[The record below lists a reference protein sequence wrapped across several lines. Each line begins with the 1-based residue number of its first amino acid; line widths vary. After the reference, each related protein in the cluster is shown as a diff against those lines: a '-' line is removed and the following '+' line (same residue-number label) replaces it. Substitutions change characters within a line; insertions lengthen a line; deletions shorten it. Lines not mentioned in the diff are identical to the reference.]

1 MTRNMPA
8 ILVAILL
15 IVIILF
21 MMCAFQVSF
30 TETAVVTR
38 FDEIKKVIEPGDAG
52 LHFKLPWPIDRVHRY
67 DTRLR
72 TFDTEFRQ
80 LGTEDQKTVVMTAYA
95 TWRIDDGEKFLKT
108 VGREDAAG
116 RKIQDLLENRVSTVL
131 RTHPLSHLVNVD
143 ESEMKFSQIE
153 EEFLS
158 GIKQAAEDNYGIA
171 IVSVGIQRLG
181 IPESVTREV
190 FTRMKEDRQKTIKE
204 LTADGQSKAQAIRSD
219 ANEISQKIL
228 ARADAYAKKIEG
240 LGQAEAAKYYPVFAK
255 ERALSDFLKQKE
267 TLQKVFQGGQLTIV
281 LDAAQ
286 FAPFSLIRDAAIS
299 FKKASEPSSAN
310 QIDGNVDGSLEEKLG
325 AAPDVSEK
333 RPGN

>member
-1 MTRNMPA
+1 MPA

-52 LHFKLPWPIDRVHRY
+52 LHFKLPWPVDRVHRY

-131 RTHPLSHLVNVD
+131 RTHPLST
-143 ESEMKFSQIE
+143 
-153 EEFLS
+153 LS
-158 GIKQAAEDNYGIA
+158 TW
-171 IVSVGIQRLG
+171 
-181 IPESVTREV
+181 TR
-190 FTRMKEDRQKTIKE
+190 RK
-204 LTADGQSKAQAIRSD
+204 
-219 ANEISQKIL
+219 
-228 ARADAYAKKIEG
+228 
-240 LGQAEAAKYYPVFAK
+240 
-255 ERALSDFLKQKE
+255 
-267 TLQKVFQGGQLTIV
+267 
-281 LDAAQ
+281 
-286 FAPFSLIRDAAIS
+286 
-299 FKKASEPSSAN
+299 
-310 QIDGNVDGSLEEKLG
+310 
-325 AAPDVSEK
+325 
-333 RPGN
+333 

>member
-1 MTRNMPA
+1 MFA
-8 ILVAILL
+8 
-15 IVIILF
+15 
-21 MMCAFQVSF
+21 
-30 TETAVVTR
+30 
-38 FDEIKKVIEPGDAG
+38 
-52 LHFKLPWPIDRVHRY
+52 
-67 DTRLR
+67 
-72 TFDTEFRQ
+72 
-80 LGTEDQKTVVMTAYA
+80 
-95 TWRIDDGEKFLKT
+95 
-108 VGREDAAG
+108 
-116 RKIQDLLENRVSTVL
+116 
-131 RTHPLSHLVNVD
+131 
-143 ESEMKFSQIE
+143 QIE

-267 TLQKVFQGGQLTIV
+267 TLKKVFQGGQLTIV

-299 FKKASEPSSAN
+299 FKKASEPSGAN
-310 QIDGNVDGSLEEKLG
+310 QIGGDVDNALEEKVG
-325 AAPDVSEK
+325 AASDVSEK